1 MPRRFQLGPE
11 SFRFSDSVEARAVKS
26 TERYY
31 ILRPETVE
39 AYFYL
44 WRLTKDQ
51 KYRDWA
57 WDAAQVSEQ
66 QSMERENHPVPVRS
80 AQLGRMTITKTSL
93 ISAAKCRNEC

>member
-1 MPRRFQLGPE
+1 MNQLSLPSLIQLGPE

-66 QSMERENHPVPVRS
+66 SDSLLTCLYVRY
-80 AQLGRMTITKTSL
+80 
-93 ISAAKCRNEC
+93 

>member
-1 MPRRFQLGPE
+1 M
-11 SFRFSDSVEARAVKS
+11 EARAVKS

-57 WDAAQVSEQ
+57 WDAAQVGAKLIIGADLMKVEQ
-66 QSMERENHPVPVRS
+66 NLAIATYQDSVVFLTLHLVNIRKRLFDPPSLPVHIW
-80 AQLGRMTITKTSL
+80 T
-93 ISAAKCRNEC
+93 